1 MNQIEII
8 VNVKDYSL
16 PQLSNKYI
24 EERLVE
30 IQTDHL
36 SQDPYGRRAAVLVP
50 ILQNGDSWELLFTR
64 RSDLVNDHK
73 GQVSFPGGSVEVSDA
88 TIEQAALREA
98 QEEIGLPAHS
108 VHVLG
113 RLLDYPSISGYCIS
127 PIIGKIQYP
136 FQLNLNKFEVSR
148 VFTVPISW
156 LANCDNFELKL
167 YPRPDGTLER
177 LYFYH
182 EYKGELIWGISAK
195 ITIQLM
201 DRLDLL
207 QGCELQK

>member
-1 MNQIEII
+1 MN
-8 VNVKDYSL
+8 NYSL
-16 PQLSNKYI
+16 PQLNNKYI
-24 EERLVE
+24 EERLE
-30 IQTDHL
+30 EFKTDYL
-36 SQDPYGRRAAVLVP
+36 SRDPHGRRAAVLVP

-88 TIEQAALREA
+88 TIEQAAMREA
-98 QEEIGLPAHS
+98 YEEIGLPAHS
-108 VHVLG
+108 VLILG
-113 RLLDYPSISGYCIS
+113 RLLDYPTISGYCIT
-127 PIIGKIQYP
+127 PIVGKIQYP

-201 DRLDLL
+201 DRLNLL
-207 QGCELQK
+207 QGCEF